1 MSSELLSTTGN
12 ESISISTAES
22 YPFEKLT
29 FEELQAIYET
39 AKEIK
44 QKKWKYGYCKE
55 IAANIMSMSKY

>member
-44 QKKWKYGYCKE
+44 QKK
-55 IAANIMSMSKY
+55 